1 MMALA
6 EFAAGRTAVV
16 GGEVWLARADGAWCT
31 LRAVRVHGWVPWLT
45 HLLVWPNQREAGWTF
60 GYVPSNV
67 ESPRLRHEFRDGRT
81 RDEAMRAALRWA
93 GPQRRSV

>member
-31 LRAVRVHGWVPWLT
+31 LRAMRVLGWAPWLAY
-45 HLLVWPNQREAGWTF
+45 LLVWPNQREAGWTF
-60 GYVPSNV
+60 GGVASNV
-67 ESPRLRHEFRDGRT
+67 RSPRLKHEFQDGQT

-93 GPQRRSV
+93 TPSR